1 MSESGDKMPAA
12 LSDGATR
19 QIAVV
24 GGGAAGVLAAVALLR
39 SRDDVAIQIVERH
52 DRLGSGLAYGTR
64 EPLHLLNNYAGRL
77 SAFEED
83 PDHFVRWCAGHG
95 IPVGPDSFAPR
106 AVFGRYLSAV
116 LARAEAESPGRLT
129 RITGEVV
136 DIGDTGVEY
145 VVRLSKGYTLT
156 ADAVVLALG
165 NPPPRRITAY
175 ESRGRRYIA
184 DPWTFGLEGRVP
196 DGSRV
201 LLVGS
206 GLTMVDVAVQ
216 LAAARPGVVLTSVS
230 RRGLLP
236 TRHVPR
242 GPRLLEPFSPDSTS
256 LSGVLAE
263 VRVRVR
269 EAEAAG
275 GSWRDVVD
283 GVRSVA
289 NDIWRRFSV
298 TDRERFLRHVERRW
312 EVARHRMAPEI
323 ADRIDHLR
331 SAGRLIVC
339 TPDQLADEQYDV
351 VVNCAG
357 SAPVPTPGWNLLVD
371 HLIVRGAAHP
381 DRLGRGLDVDE
392 YGALIGDRGVARGL
406 YVVGAARRGD
416 AWEVGAIPD
425 LRRQAAELAEHLSS
439 TLTSPVE
446 AAG

>member
-1 MSESGDKMPAA
+1 MSEPGDRTPSAP
-12 LSDGATR
+12 SYDATR
-19 QIAVV
+19 RIAVV
-24 GGGAAGVLAAVALLR
+24 GGGAAGTLAAVALLR
-39 SRDDVAIQIVERH
+39 RRGDFALHIVERH
-52 DRLGSGLAYGTR
+52 DRIGSGLAYGTHDPR
-64 EPLHLLNNYAGRL
+64 HLLNNYAGRL

-83 PDHFVRWCAGHG
+83 PDHFVRWCAGHD
-95 IPVGPDSFAPR
+95 IPIGPDSFAPR
-106 AVFGRYLSAV
+106 AVYGRYLSEV

-129 RITGEVV
+129 RVRGDVV
-136 DIGDTGVEY
+136 DIGDTGAEY
-145 VVRLSKGYTLT
+145 VVRLSEGYTLT

-165 NPPPRRITAY
+165 NPPPRRVTAY

-184 DPWTFGLEGRVP
+184 DPWAPGLVGRVP

-206 GLTMVDVAVQ
+206 GLTMVDVALS
-216 LAAARPGVVLTSVS
+216 LAATRPEVVLTSVS

-236 TRHVPR
+236 TRHVRR
-242 GPRLLEPFSPDSTS
+242 GPRLLEPLAPESTS

-263 VRVRVR
+263 LRVRVR
-269 EAEAAG
+269 ETEAAG
-275 GSWRDVVD
+275 GNWRDVVD
-283 GVRSVA
+283 GVRPVA
-289 NDIWRRFSV
+289 NDIWRNFSV
-298 TDRERFLRHVERRW
+298 ADRERFLRHVARRW
-312 EVARHRMAPEI
+312 EVARHRMAPAV
-323 ADRIDHLR
+323 ADRVELLR
-331 SAGRLIVC
+331 STGRLSVC
-339 TPDQLADEQYDV
+339 TPDQLEEEPYDV

-357 SAPVPTPGWNLLVD
+357 PAPVATPGWNLLVD

-425 LRRQAAELAEHLSS
+425 LRRQVTELATHLGSA
-439 TLTSPVE
+439 LTSPVE